1 MNDRLTGVIL
11 AGGASTRMGRDKAFV
26 EIAGRPM
33 ILRVADALSAAGC
46 DTVFCQG
53 GDAARLEL
61 LGLAARPD
69 PEPLAGTPA
78 GPLVAIGSALGAA
91 GTSILVAACDLAD
104 LDPAAVRAVIDG
116 AADQPLPKVAV
127 AVADGRSHLVSLWPF
142 DALQPLID
150 VIADGVTSYRVA
162 LDRLGAVA
170 VPVESSAVR
179 NVNRPEDIG

>member
-1 MNDRLTGVIL
+1 MNDRPTGVIL

-46 DTVFCQG
+46 DPVFCQG
-53 GDAARLEL
+53 GDAARLDL
-61 LGLAARPD
+61 IGLVARPD
-69 PEPLAGTPA
+69 PEPAA
-78 GPLVAIGSALGAA
+78 GPLVAISSALGAA
-91 GTSILVAACDLAD
+91 ATSILVAACDLAD

-116 AADQPLPKVAV
+116 AADQPVPKVAV

-179 NVNRPEDIG
+179 NVNRPEDVGGDR